1 MQQKLILIALVL
13 SIALMATAQNNV
25 TLSGYIRDEST
36 GEELI
41 GATIQVQ
48 GTSTGTVTNAYGF
61 YSLTLPAGNYRLVVS
76 YVGYNS
82 YLLEQNLT
90 GNQTINIQLKQ
101 TANELQEVI
110 VKAEAENRNVTTNQ
124 MSVARLE
131 PKLVKELPA
140 VLGEPDVIRSLQLLP
155 GVTTVA
161 DGAAGFNVRGGSVD
175 QNLILLDE
183 GTLYNSS
190 HLFGLFSVANPD
202 AVKSVDLFK
211 GGIPARYGGRLSSVL
226 DIRQREG
233 NMKEFNGEAGIGL
246 ISARALIEGPFIKDK
261 SSYMVAARRSYGDLF
276 LPLIDNTST
285 AFFYDLNMKTNL
297 IVNDRNRLFLSGYF
311 GRDRFSLGSIFNS
324 AWGNATATLR
334 WNHLFSDKLFA
345 NFSAIYSNYD
355 YSLDQL
361 TTGAQY
367 NWKSRII
374 TQNVKADFSYFLGRN
389 AQLEFGADA
398 KTYEFQPG
406 NITPI
411 RGSAVAERS
420 LDKKFATEAGAYAS
434 YEQTVGKLT
443 FNAGLRYSLF
453 IRQGQERVPVY
464 ENNQPV
470 VYNAAL
476 GRYESG
482 RVTGFTDYKAGD
494 PISTFQNL
502 EPRFATTLVLND
514 ASSLKA
520 SYNRL
525 YQYLHLIS
533 NTTAPTPTDIWTPS
547 GPFIKPQEA
556 DQYALGYFRNFK
568 KNAYEASVE
577 VFYKDMN
584 NLVDYVDGANLIT
597 NNTIETELLRGRGRS
612 YGAEFYVRKNSGR
625 LNGWVSYTLSRAERQ
640 IKGLTAQDPGIN
652 SGRYYAAN
660 FDKPHNLAVV
670 ASYKVNE
677 RWSFSSNFAL
687 ATGIPATF
695 PSGKYEFAGMIVP
708 HFPERNTHRLPAY
721 HRLDVSATLKGKTKR
736 WKNGG
741 HEWVFGIYNVYNR
754 ANATSIYFNDNPES
768 PGNVRALKS
777 YLLGIL
783 PSVTYNFN
791 F

>member
-1 MQQKLILIALVL
+1 MQRKLILIGILL
-13 SIALMATAQNNV
+13 SITLMGIAQNNA

-61 YSLTLPAGNYRLVVS
+61 YSLTLQAGTYRFVVS
-76 YVGYNS
+76 YVGYNP
-82 YLLEQNLT
+82 YIFEMNLT
-90 GNQTINIQLKQ
+90 GNQTLNFQLKQ
-101 TANELQEVI
+101 EANELEEVV
-110 VKAEAENRNVTTNQ
+110 VKGEAENSNVTVNQ

-140 VLGEPDVIRSLQLLP
+140 VLGEPDIIRSLQLLP

-202 AVKSVDLFK
+202 AVKSVELFK
-211 GGIPARYGGRLSSVL
+211 GGIPARYGGRVSSVL

-246 ISARALIEGPFIKDK
+246 ISARALVEGPFIKDK

-285 AFFYDLNMKTNL
+285 AYFYDLNMKTNL

-324 AWGNATATLR
+324 SWGNATATLR
-334 WNHLFSDKLFA
+334 WNHLFSEKLFA

-374 TQNVKADFSYFLGRN
+374 TQTIKADFSYFVGRN
-389 AQLEFGADA
+389 AQLEFGVDA

-420 LDKKFATEAGAYAS
+420 LDRKFATEAGAYVS
-434 YEQTVGKLT
+434 YEQTIGKLT

-453 IRQGQERVPVY
+453 VRQGQEQIPVY

-470 VYNAAL
+470 VYNPVL
-476 GRYESG
+476 GIYENGS
-482 RVTGFTDYKAGD
+482 VLSYTDFKKGD
-494 PISTFQNL
+494 PISTFRNF
-502 EPRFATTLVLND
+502 EPRFSTTFVINN
-514 ASSLKA
+514 ASSVKA

-556 DQYALGYFRNFK
+556 DQYALGYFRNLR
-568 KNAYEASVE
+568 NNTYEASLE

-584 NLVDYVDGANLIT
+584 NLVDYVDGADLIT
-597 NNTIETELLRGRGRS
+597 NNNLETELLRGRGRS
-612 YGAEFYVRKNSGR
+612 YGAEFFVRKNTGR
-625 LNGWVSYTLSRAERQ
+625 LTGWVSYTLSRAERQ
-640 IKGLTAQDPGIN
+640 IKGLTAEDPGIN
-652 SGRYYAAN
+652 NGQYYAAN

-670 ASYKVNE
+670 TSYKLNN
-677 RWSFSSNFAL
+677 RWSLSSNFVL

-695 PSGKYEFAGMIVP
+695 PTGKYEFAGMIVP
-708 HFPERNTHRLPAY
+708 HFAERNNNRLPAY
-721 HRLDVSATLKGKTKR
+721 HRLDVSATLKGKKKR

-741 HEWVFGIYNVYNR
+741 HEWVFGVYNIYNR
-754 ANATSIYFNDNPES
+754 ANATSIYFNDNPEN
-768 PGNVRALKS
+768 PGNVRALQS
-777 YLLGIL
+777 YLLGVL
-783 PSVTYNFN
+783 PSVTYNFK